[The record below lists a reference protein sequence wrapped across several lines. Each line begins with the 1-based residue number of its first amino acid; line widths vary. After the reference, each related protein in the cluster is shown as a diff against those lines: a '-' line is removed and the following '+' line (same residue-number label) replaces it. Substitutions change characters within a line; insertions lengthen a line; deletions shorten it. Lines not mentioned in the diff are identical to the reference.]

1 MEKIA
6 VIGLGYVGLPVATA
20 FAKIHD
26 SVVAYDIS
34 SERVDELRGGLDRN
48 GDVSSDIL
56 IDHKEV
62 FTSEAGKLSYS
73 TFYVVAVPTP
83 IDKDCKPDLGPLTS
97 ACEVIG
103 QYLVK
108 GDLVVLESTV
118 YPGVTEEVCA
128 PILARVSGLAAGKDF
143 FLGYSPE
150 RINPG
155 DKEHS
160 FANVTKIVAA
170 EDGHTLDRMAAVYG
184 PAVEAGLYVA
194 PSIKIAEAAKVI
206 ENTQRDLNVALMN
219 ELAVICDKLE
229 ISTAEVL
236 AAARTKWNFMPF
248 TPGLVGG
255 HCIGVDPYYLTARAE
270 QLGYVPQVILAGRRV
285 NDSMGSYIAEKLV
298 GLLEKVGKNPK
309 SSRVGVLGLSFK
321 ENVSD
326 LRNSRVVDIIATL
339 RERGIRVLVHD
350 PFANATEVEEKFG
363 LELSNLAHIEK
374 LDGLVLAV
382 PHAPYLDMSTE
393 QLCSFLVAD
402 GIFIDVKSVVNTDQ
416 IPHKIMYWAL

>member
-128 PILARVSGLAAGKDF
+128 PI
-143 FLGYSPE
+143 
-150 RINPG
+150 
-155 DKEHS
+155 
-160 FANVTKIVAA
+160 
-170 EDGHTLDRMAAVYG
+170 
-184 PAVEAGLYVA
+184 
-194 PSIKIAEAAKVI
+194 
-206 ENTQRDLNVALMN
+206 
-219 ELAVICDKLE
+219 
-229 ISTAEVL
+229 
-236 AAARTKWNFMPF
+236 
-248 TPGLVGG
+248 
-255 HCIGVDPYYLTARAE
+255 
-270 QLGYVPQVILAGRRV
+270 
-285 NDSMGSYIAEKLV
+285 
-298 GLLEKVGKNPK
+298 
-309 SSRVGVLGLSFK
+309 
-321 ENVSD
+321 
-326 LRNSRVVDIIATL
+326 
-339 RERGIRVLVHD
+339 
-350 PFANATEVEEKFG
+350 
-363 LELSNLAHIEK
+363 
-374 LDGLVLAV
+374 
-382 PHAPYLDMSTE
+382 
-393 QLCSFLVAD
+393 
-402 GIFIDVKSVVNTDQ
+402 
-416 IPHKIMYWAL
+416 

>member
-48 GDVSSDIL
+48 GDVSSDTL

-62 FTSEAGKLSYS
+62 FTSEVGKLSYS

-103 QYLVK
+103 QYLIK

-143 FLGYSPE
+143 SLGYSPE

-160 FANVTKIVAA
+160 FANVTKVVAA
-170 EDGHTLDRMAAVYG
+170 EDAHTLDRMVAVYG

-194 PSIKIAEAAKVI
+194 PSIKTAEAAKVI

-309 SSRVGVLGLSFK
+309 RSRVAVLGLSFK

-339 RERGIRVLVHD
+339 RERGIRVVVHD

-393 QLCSFLVAD
+393 QLCSFLVTD

>member
-20 FAKIHD
+20 FAKTHD
-26 SVVAYDIS
+26 RVVAYDIS
-34 SERVDELRGGLDRN
+34 SERVDELRDGLDRN
-48 GDVSSDIL
+48 DDVSPEIL

-62 FTSEAGKLSYS
+62 FTSEPGRLSDS

-83 IDKDCKPDLGPLTS
+83 IDKDSKPDLGPLTS
-97 ACEVIG
+97 ASEVIG
-103 QYLVK
+103 RYLVK

-118 YPGVTEEVCA
+118 YPGVTEEICA
-128 PILARVSGLAAGKDF
+128 PVLARVSGLAAGEDF

-155 DKEHS
+155 DQEHS
-160 FANVTKIVAA
+160 FENITKVVAA
-170 EDGHTLDRMAAVYG
+170 EDKRALDRMLAVYG
-184 PAVEAGLYVA
+184 LVVKAGLHVA
-194 PSIKIAEAAKVI
+194 PSIKIAEAAKVL

-285 NDSMGSYIAEKLV
+285 NDSMGNYIAEKLV
-298 GLLEKVGKNPK
+298 GLLEKAGKSPK
-309 SSRVGVLGLSFK
+309 NTRVGVLGLSFK

-326 LRNSRVVDIIATL
+326 LRNSRVVDIITIL
-339 RERGIRVLVHD
+339 REFGISVLIHD
-350 PFANATEVEEKFG
+350 PFADDREVEDKFG
-363 LELSNLAHIEK
+363 LELGNLANFEK

-393 QLCSFLVAD
+393 ELCSFLVTD
-402 GIFIDVKSVVNTDQ
+402 GIFIDVKSVLNTDQ
-416 IPHKIMYWAL
+416 IPNKIRYWAL

>member
-1 MEKIA
+1 
-6 VIGLGYVGLPVATA
+6 
-20 FAKIHD
+20 
-26 SVVAYDIS
+26 
-34 SERVDELRGGLDRN
+34 
-48 GDVSSDIL
+48 
-56 IDHKEV
+56 
-62 FTSEAGKLSYS
+62 
-73 TFYVVAVPTP
+73 
-83 IDKDCKPDLGPLTS
+83 
-97 ACEVIG
+97 
-103 QYLVK
+103 
-108 GDLVVLESTV
+108 
-118 YPGVTEEVCA
+118 
-128 PILARVSGLAAGKDF
+128 LAAGKDF

-393 QLCSFLVAD
+393 QLCSFLVTD
-402 GIFIDVKSVVNTDQ
+402 GIFIDVKSVVNTAQ